1 MRHKTFLVNPS
12 IILKKKIK
20 VHKVLQ
26 NPGEFVITLGKCYHA
41 GFNMGY
47 NCAEAVNF
55 ANKNWINF
63 GFKAKSCNCQK
74 DSVRIDMNYFMKNL
88 LKRKKL
94 NSEEKKN
101 LIANKILSKEDLIK
115 KSFLDLKKKNLKEN
129 VLLKNKRK
137 RNNKA

>member
-63 GFKAKSCNCQK
+63 GIKAKSCNCQK
-74 DSVRIDMNYFMKNL
+74 DSVRIDMNYFMGNL
-88 LKRKKL
+88 LKKKKL
-94 NSEEKKN
+94 NSEERKI
-101 LIANKILSKEDLIK
+101 LVSNKILKKEDL
-115 KSFLDLKKKNLKEN
+115 N
-129 VLLKNKRK
+129 VINF
-137 RNNKA
+137 